1 MSEQESIGRRVQS
14 RIYREGLFGR
24 LPAAPVEPS
33 ALERAARKKL
43 SARVGLRGRQRRAA
57 RTDAANRAAFDD
69 HPIVPRMLVDV
80 SSRDLG
86 IDLLG
91 RRLPAPVLLAP
102 IGALELVHAM
112 MSSSPRV

>member
-1 MSEQESIGRRVQS
+1 MSEQESVGRRVQS

-43 SARVGLRGRQRRAA
+43 SARAWAYVAGSAGQH
-57 RTDAANRAAFDD
+57 RTDLANRAAFDD

-86 IDLLG
+86 IERATRVF
-91 RRLPAPVLLAP
+91 RR
-102 IGALELVHAM
+102 
-112 MSSSPRV
+112 R